1 MSNRKY
7 ILDTNIL
14 IEFVHGNISVIN
26 NIVDVGFDNCCMSVL
41 SLYELYYGAFNC
53 KKKEYFD
60 QEIDRIQRLAKRFE
74 ILPLPLNAAK
84 YGAMKVDLRRKGLKI
99 DEFDMLIGS
108 QALTENLI
116 VVTDN
121 LKHFGLIDGLII
133 ENWMNR

>member
-1 MSNRKY
+1 MPFWALVLLRETFFIVPANSPP
-7 ILDTNIL
+7 
-14 IEFVHGNISVIN
+14 
-26 NIVDVGFDNCCMSVL
+26 IVDVGFDNCCMSVI
-41 SLYELYYGAFNC
+41 SLYELYYGAYNC

-60 QEIDRIQRLAKRFE
+60 QEIDRIQRLAHRFE
-74 ILPLPLNAAK
+74 VLPLTLNADK
-84 YGAMKVDLRRKGLKI
+84 YGAMKVDLRSKGLKI

-121 LKHFGLIDGLII
+121 LKHFGLIEGLKI